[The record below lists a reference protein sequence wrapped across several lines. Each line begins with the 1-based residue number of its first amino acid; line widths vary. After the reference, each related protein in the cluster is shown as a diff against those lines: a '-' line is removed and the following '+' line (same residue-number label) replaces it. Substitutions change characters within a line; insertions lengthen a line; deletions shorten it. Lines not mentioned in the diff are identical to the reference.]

1 MKKIKIADTIYFALL
16 CAVIIVFAWNLHFD
30 MSSDENHYLATAYR
44 FWRGDRMLIDDWSP
58 EQLNAALMLPF
69 FYIYMAFVG
78 TTAGIVLYFRRIYLI
93 IQILVFTF
101 CYRHLS
107 FDKWT
112 KRMGL
117 LGYLFFV
124 PYNISTLSYNTVPL
138 SMMLI
143 VITIMLMQDAK
154 KGYYYLLGIALSFA
168 VLGNPFCV
176 LVYIAL
182 IAIFVIQKRKISDFL
197 MITLGCATVATLFLI
212 YIFSRGTLSEV
223 MVGLSYI
230 MSEGDHSMTFMQKA
244 VEFITQFIGIYFIDI
259 IATLVA
265 VLMCTLQKKVLWISG
280 KLICVVSCFGFLLNL
295 AYIVIINRSSLILA
309 ANQVMYLVMLAGV
322 VYGCYYRWKNTEYN
336 VAFSLGITYVISS
349 YLASN
354 TMVLSTSAAANVAAV
369 FVMLFLI
376 CDTNLNEKNYR
387 LYKGLLMISTLA
399 VLLYTRIFSFWYGSL
414 HTIETM
420 EIEKGPLSQINVPS
434 DFWYEIERH
443 YQIVDYAKRRGNNSL
458 FYGLS
463 DGLPYLYAECEV
475 STSATPFFVI
485 DYDRLAEYYRIHPE
499 KFPEAVFYP
508 SPTEEDLNSWFVKE
522 LYSRGYVI
530 EQNVG
535 TFAAFKK

>member
-93 IQILVFTF
+93 LQILVFTF
-101 CYRHLS
+101 CYSHLL

-112 KRMGL
+112 KRIGL

-124 PYNISTLSYNTVPL
+124 PYNMSTLSYNTVPL

-182 IAIFVIQKRKISDFL
+182 IAIFVIQKRKTSDFL
-197 MITLGCATVATLFLI
+197 MITLGCASVATAFLI

-244 VEFITQFIGIYFIDI
+244 VEFITQFVGIYFIDI

-265 VLMCTLQKKVLWISG
+265 VLMCILQKKVLWISG
-280 KLICVVSCFGFLLNL
+280 KLICIVSSVGFLLNL

-322 VYGCYYRWKNTEYN
+322 VYGFYYRWTNAEYN
-336 VAFSLGITYVISS
+336 VAFMLGITYVISS

-354 TMVLSTSAAANVAAV
+354 TMVLSTSAAANVVAV
-369 FVMLFLI
+369 FIILFLI
-376 CDTNLNEKNYR
+376 CDTVIY
-387 LYKGLLMISTLA
+387 
-399 VLLYTRIFSFWYGSL
+399 IF
-414 HTIETM
+414 
-420 EIEKGPLSQINVPS
+420 
-434 DFWYEIERH
+434 R
-443 YQIVDYAKRRGNNSL
+443 
-458 FYGLS
+458 
-463 DGLPYLYAECEV
+463 
-475 STSATPFFVI
+475 
-485 DYDRLAEYYRIHPE
+485 
-499 KFPEAVFYP
+499 
-508 SPTEEDLNSWFVKE
+508 
-522 LYSRGYVI
+522 
-530 EQNVG
+530 
-535 TFAAFKK
+535 

>member
-1 MKKIKIADTIYFALL
+1 MF
-16 CAVIIVFAWNLHFD
+16 NLD
-30 MSSDENHYLATAYR
+30 YSTSDES
-44 FWRGDRMLIDDWSP
+44 I
-58 EQLNAALMLPF
+58 
-69 FYIYMAFVG
+69 
-78 TTAGIVLYFRRIYLI
+78 
-93 IQILVFTF
+93 
-101 CYRHLS
+101 
-107 FDKWT
+107 FD
-112 KRMGL
+112 
-117 LGYLFFV
+117 
-124 PYNISTLSYNTVPL
+124 
-138 SMMLI
+138 
-143 VITIMLMQDAK
+143 
-154 KGYYYLLGIALSFA
+154 
-168 VLGNPFCV
+168 
-176 LVYIAL
+176 
-182 IAIFVIQKRKISDFL
+182 
-197 MITLGCATVATLFLI
+197 FLI

-322 VYGCYYRWKNTEYN
+322 VYGFYYRWKNTEYN

-458 FYGLS
+458 FYGLP

-499 KFPEAVFYP
+499 KFPEAVFIQVQ
-508 SPTEEDLNSWFVKE
+508 L
-522 LYSRGYVI
+522 
-530 EQNVG
+530 
-535 TFAAFKK
+535 KKI